1 MLALGMMPLLM
12 AFPLVMVALSIL
24 GGDKAEE
31 MLLANLRSQL
41 GASRSYLEQTRRQT
55 GHQLGQLVRS
65 ERMRALLGTH
75 SDPHNVQRVLAEV
88 AESSNLDYLLIIEE
102 GGQILASDSGQSV
115 GLILPSDPVV
125 DQAREGVVTSAFE
138 RFIDPA
144 S

>member
-102 GGQILASDSGQSV
+102 GGKSWPAIRGS
-115 GLILPSDPVV
+115 
-125 DQAREGVVTSAFE
+125 RSA
-138 RFIDPA
+138 
-144 S
+144 